1 MVAACLGAGLVSAQD
16 TTGAGTITGSVRD
29 PQGAAAAGVKVCAA
43 GTSRCGVSD
52 ATGHYHLVEVRSG
65 AYALEV
71 TVAGQAPFRTSEVE
85 VRAGLEAKIDIDLPR
100 LEATQQ
106 TVTVAESV
114 YVAPEEVKSSSYLA
128 PGKEVWLIAGAQQ
141 DVSRYVQTLPGVAVG
156 SDDFRNDII
165 VRGGSPLENLFIVD
179 NIEIPNINSFANFAS
194 AGGTNSILDAQLIQ
208 DVTFLSGGYPAPFIN
223 RTSSVLQIA
232 QKEGSREAMAGRL
245 TLGSAGVGGIL
256 EGPISKGKGSWIAS
270 LRRSFLDAFTKDIG
284 FGGVPVTYTF
294 NGKAV
299 YDLSSRD
306 RIWAANISGVDSIR
320 LGLNEENAGK
330 EELSTLDIRY
340 RGWRS
345 ATGFNWQRLYGEKA
359 VGLLGVTFSQA
370 RVNQQVKDLVRGG
383 VLPAPGIDIDAA
395 IAAGVVTYKEKSS
408 EKETTVKYDLT
419 AYAPWFNK
427 VQTGGSVKIF
437 GLNYLVQSPL
447 GSDVPF
453 STVPDV
459 NPLDLRRTFRAYQNS
474 AYFQSTRDLTKR
486 LNLTW
491 GGRVDQYQYLGQTR
505 FSPRAGLSYRLTQK
519 LSWRASYGQ
528 YYQQPFFLFL
538 SAFPQNRGL
547 LPWRAAHYIT
557 GFSYVFNPTF
567 RMTLEA
573 YQKDYKDYPVAAQF
587 PSVSLANVGDTFAV
601 NDLLFPLVSGG
612 RGQVRG
618 VELFLE
624 KKFTNKWFGQANL
637 AFMKSRQAALDGVR
651 RPSAFD
657 YPVIANVVGGYRFNR
672 KWELGLRAAYL
683 GGRPYTPFDENLS
696 AAQRRAVFDLTK
708 VAGVRARDYFRLDFR
723 VDRTFTVKD
732 RPLIVFAGV
741 QNVTNRQNFGSYL
754 WNRAVNRAEFNEQM
768 GAFPLIG
775 LDWRF

>member
-1 MVAACLGAGLVSAQD
+1 MAFVCAGFARAQD
-16 TTGAGTITGSVRD
+16 TTGAGTVTGHVKDAS
-29 PQGAAAAGVKVCAA
+29 GAAAAGVKVCAA
-43 GTSRCGVSD
+43 GTARCGVTDSE
-52 ATGHYHLVEVRSG
+52 GHYHLNEVRSG
-65 AYALEV
+65 TYELEV
-71 TVAGQAPFRTSEVE
+71 TAVGQPAFRSQPVE
-85 VRAGLEAKIDIDLPR
+85 VRAGLEARIDIDLPR
-100 LEATQQ
+100 LSGTQQ
-106 TVTVAESV
+106 TLTVADSV
-114 YVAPEEVKSSSYLA
+114 YVAPEEVKSSSYLV
-128 PGKEVWLIAGAQQ
+128 PGKEVWSIAGASQ

-208 DVTFLSGGYPAPFIN
+208 DVTFLSGGYPAPFVN

-232 QKEGSREAMAGRL
+232 QKEGNRERMAGRV

-256 EGPISKGKGSWIAS
+256 EGPINKGKGSWIAS

-294 NGKAV
+294 NGKV
-299 YDLSSRD
+299 LYDLTSRD

-359 VGLLGVTFSQA
+359 VGLLGVTVSQA

-383 VLPAPGIDIDAA
+383 SVPVPGVDIDAV
-395 IAAGVVTYKEKSS
+395 IAAGAVIYKEKSS
-408 EKETTVKYDLT
+408 ENETTVKYDLT
-419 AYAPWFNK
+419 AYAPVFNK
-427 VQTGGSVKIF
+427 LQAGGSMKTF
-437 GLNYLVQSPL
+437 SLNYLVQSPL

-453 STVPDV
+453 SPVPDV
-459 NPLDLRRTFRAYQNS
+459 NPLDLQRKFRAYQNS

-491 GGRVDQYQYLGQTR
+491 GGRVDHYQYLGETR
-505 FSPRAGLSYRLTQK
+505 VSPRAGLSYRVTDK

-538 SAFPQNRGL
+538 SSFPQNRGL
-547 LPWRAAHYIT
+547 VPWRAAHYIT

-567 RMTLEA
+567 RMTLEG
-573 YQKDYKDYPVAAQF
+573 YQKDYKDYPVASQF

-637 AFMKSRQAALDGVR
+637 AFMKSRQAALDGVK

-657 YPVIANVVGGYRFNR
+657 YPMIANVVGGYRFNR

-683 GGRPYTPFDENLS
+683 GGRPYTPFDEKLS
-696 AAQRRAVFDLTK
+696 TAQRRGVFDLSR
-708 VAGVRARDYFRLDFR
+708 VAGMRAQDYFRLDFR
-723 VDRTFTVKD
+723 VDRTFTVRDK
-732 RPLIVFAGV
+732 PLIVFAGL
-741 QNVTNRQNFGSYL
+741 QNVTNRKNFGSYL
-754 WNRAVNRAEFNEQM
+754 WNRALNRPEFNEQM